1 MHLVDVTMFYDAE
14 GGGVSTYLNAKS
26 HWLAQQRGV
35 RHTIVSPGSAADA
48 SSRHERIAALAL
60 PGMHG
65 FRMPLSSAA
74 ITRRLIRLRPALVEA
89 GDAGPCAWA
98 ALRASSHLGI
108 PAIAFY
114 HSDLTRLM
122 HNRFGSRAA
131 QWSCRYLAQLYA
143 RFDLVLAPS
152 RLMVEQL
159 RDIGV
164 ASAVHQP
171 LGIDCTVFHPSRRDP
186 ELRQRLGIS
195 PKQRLLVYAGRFT
208 ADKKLDV
215 LLQAKAQLGPDY
227 HLLLVGGGAEL
238 SLPPDTTLLPFQR
251 DQAQLARILASC
263 DLLVHPGDSE
273 TFGLIVIEAMGC
285 ALPVVA
291 TRAGGVVELV
301 DEETGMLAEPNCPL
315 SLAAT
320 IEQIWSRD
328 LRAMGEQ
335 ARRKVEQH
343 FAWDQVFPQL
353 MGRYMSLMAHT
364 PPLKPALLRR
374 WRARHRA
381 FDDTP

>member
-1 MHLVDVTMFYDAE
+1 MRNWLPYPFASLAL
-14 GGGVSTYLNAKS
+14 GGLWLLLNQTLDPS
-26 HWLAQQRGV
+26 HILLG
-35 RHTIVSPGSAADA
+35 
-48 SSRHERIAALAL
+48 AALGVAA
-60 PGMHG
+60 
-65 FRMPLSSAA
+65 PLL
-74 ITRRLIRLRPALVEA
+74 TRRLV
-89 GDAGPCAWA
+89 
-98 ALRASSHLGI
+98 
-108 PAIAFY
+108 
-114 HSDLTRLM
+114 
-122 HNRFGSRAA
+122 
-131 QWSCRYLAQLYA
+131 
-143 RFDLVLAPS
+143 
-152 RLMVEQL
+152 
-159 RDIGV
+159 
-164 ASAVHQP
+164 P
-171 LGIDCTVFHPSRRDP
+171 LGF
-186 ELRQRLGIS
+186 
-195 PKQRLLVYAGRFT
+195 PK
-208 ADKKLDV
+208 
-215 LLQAKAQLGPDY
+215 
-227 HLLLVGGGAEL
+227 
-238 SLPPDTTLLPFQR
+238 
-251 DQAQLARILASC
+251 
-263 DLLVHPGDSE
+263 VHPGDSE